1 MRRRRKQ
8 GLSFY
13 EKKEIVNTEILKEI
27 ALWILYT
34 VIAVFIAFFAVYYF
48 GDRISVIGTSME
60 PGLVSGQNVFVNRLS
75 YRISSP
81 KRGDVIAFYPGGN
94 TDAHPYF
101 KRVVAVP
108 GDVVQIL
115 DGELMVNGVPDPD
128 SDEYDKMEDAG
139 IAEEPLTLGT
149 AEYFVLGDNRNNS
162 EDSRSAGI
170 GAVKEATIIG
180 RAWLSLPEGDQGLG
194 IIR

>member
-1 MRRRRKQ
+1 
-8 GLSFY
+8 
-13 EKKEIVNTEILKEI
+13 
-27 ALWILYT
+27 
-34 VIAVFIAFFAVYYF
+34 
-48 GDRISVIGTSME
+48 ME
-60 PGLVSGQNVFVNRLS
+60 PGLISGQNVLVNRLS

-139 IAEEPLTLGT
+139 IVEDPLTLG
-149 AEYFVLGDNRNNS
+149 AGEYFVLGDNRNNS

-180 RAWLSLPEGDQGLG
+180 RAWLSLPQGDQGLG

>member
-13 EKKEIVNTEILKEI
+13 EKKEIVNTEILKEV

-34 VIAVFIAFFAVYYF
+34 VVAVFIAFFAVYYF

-149 AEYFVLGDNRNNS
+149 GEYFVLGDNRNNS

-170 GAVKEATIIG
+170 GAVREATIIG

>member
-139 IAEEPLTLGT
+139 IAEEPLTPGT